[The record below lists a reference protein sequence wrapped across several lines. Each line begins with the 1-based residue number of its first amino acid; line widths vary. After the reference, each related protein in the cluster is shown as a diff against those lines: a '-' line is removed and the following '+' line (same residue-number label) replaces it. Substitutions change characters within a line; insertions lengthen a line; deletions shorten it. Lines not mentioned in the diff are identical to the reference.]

1 VKLDQ
6 LEVSIDTLDRE
17 KFNQRR
23 GLMVANDSES
33 ARLH

>member
-17 KFNQRR
+17 KFTSAV
-23 GLMVANDSES
+23 GLMVCQ
-33 ARLH
+33 RF